1 MRRLEF
7 DAEMRERECLRCPLS
22 FCRSYSHTNI
32 IDCDHPNKHA
42 FAGPFHNV
50 VCRACRERSSS
61 FGLSG
66 LRDFILELK
75 NTYFTEYHLPEE
87 QIDILLFRFHATGLE
102 EASRTQKTNRLLRE
116 YAKMTKYYY
125 YGPDYDDNVWGGEQD
140 GNIDRDID
148 EMLLEEEE
156 REGEEEETIPMEQ
169 TPEHPPEETPTTHI
183 QLVLEENPNPL
194 LYKTKNG
201 YLTDLENN
209 LLECPICYE
218 TECFVMTPCS
228 HVFCECI
235 VQHVMNKTL
244 FRIGADCPCCRE
256 PIMALKIS
264 HPKHYRVMSYAYV
277 PPPVVPNSAVPYQ
290 AVPYQVALSVVPYRT
305 PTFSWDESGNV
316 IYYN

>member
-42 FAGPFHNV
+42 FAGTFHNV

-156 REGEEEETIPMEQ
+156 RGGREEEEETIPMEQ
-169 TPEHPPEETPTTHI
+169 TPEQT
-183 QLVLEENPNPL
+183 LS
-194 LYKTKNG
+194 
-201 YLTDLENN
+201 
-209 LLECPICYE
+209 
-218 TECFVMTPCS
+218 MAS
-228 HVFCECI
+228 HLQSFSES
-235 VQHVMNKTL
+235 
-244 FRIGADCPCCRE
+244 F
-256 PIMALKIS
+256 
-264 HPKHYRVMSYAYV
+264 PKACLG
-277 PPPVVPNSAVPYQ
+277 Q
-290 AVPYQVALSVVPYRT
+290 AVKARVRRAEPLEALRLRLHDSLQT
-305 PTFSWDESGNV
+305 LETTF
-316 IYYN
+316 